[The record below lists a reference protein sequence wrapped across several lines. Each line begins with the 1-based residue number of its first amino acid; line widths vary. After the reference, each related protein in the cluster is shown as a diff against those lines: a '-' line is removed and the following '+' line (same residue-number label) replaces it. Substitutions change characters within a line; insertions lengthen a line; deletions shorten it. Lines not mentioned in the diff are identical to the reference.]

1 MNEWVSCLYHP
12 QVLQIE
18 PEEINFPSLG
28 LSLGQTILSMVR
40 SYSEASEA
48 CQIKEAGVV
57 L

>member
-1 MNEWVSCLYHP
+1 MNERVSCLYHP

-28 LSLGQTILSMVR
+28 LRLGQTILSVVR

-48 CQIKEAGVV
+48 CQIKEAVV
-57 L
+57 VV